1 MTATNL
7 AKLKKIGI
15 LGGTFDP
22 PHLAHLKLAIHF
34 SKLLHLDELLLIP
47 SGEPW
52 QKDLNITPAKLRL
65 LMTEAAGVDLAS
77 DFLNFKIPTQIRV
90 DHIEMDRAG
99 PSYTLDTVKA
109 LRERF
114 GADANL
120 TWLMGADTLLNLP
133 SWNSWDQLLNYV
145 NLAVASRPHHELST
159 QMDPEIKAL
168 LAKHQCIDPDILEKS
183 LFGRIYLDESL
194 SIDLSS
200 TQLRNQLK
208 NPSNGGIASEH
219 IPSHVLE
226 IITNLGLYK

>member
-1 MTATNL
+1 M

-22 PHLAHLKLAIHF
+22 PHLAHLKLATHF
-34 SKLLHLDELLLIP
+34 SQLLHLDELLLIP

-52 QKDLNITPAKLRL
+52 QKNLDITPAQTRL
-65 LMTEAAGVDLAS
+65 QMTEAAGVDLAS
-77 DFLNFKIPTQIRV
+77 DFLNFKIATQIRV

-109 LRERF
+109 LRESF
-114 GADANL
+114 GPQVSL

-133 SWNSWDQLLNYV
+133 TWNSWEQLLNYV
-145 NLAVASRPHHELST
+145 NLAVASRPHHDLST
-159 QMDPEIKAL
+159 QMDPKIKTL
-168 LAKHQCIDPDILEKS
+168 LAKHQCSDPDTLEKS
-183 LFGRIYLDESL
+183 PFGRIYLDKSL
-194 SIDLSS
+194 AIDLSS

-208 NPSNGGIASEH
+208 NASKGGTASEY
-219 IPSHVLE
+219 ISPHVLE